1 MPTGV
6 LQEIFNQPEILSLSE
21 SGHVFRTGSF
31 ADTSNIFS
39 SGKE

>member
-6 LQEIFNQPEILSLSE
+6 LQEIFNQSEILSLSK
-21 SGHVFRTGSF
+21 SGHVLGRGSF

-39 SGKE
+39 SEKE

>member
-21 SGHVFRTGSF
+21 SGHVFGRGSF
-31 ADTSNIFS
+31 ADTIFF